1 MITLLNKNKLFL
13 YCLVVIISSSFFASL
28 IQTSFGKVD
37 VKLMNLKTP
46 DGQNLVY
53 DLYKPSIATENDKQ
67 PFIVV
72 VPGFQRSKEALSN
85 IAIELSRRGYVVA
98 LIDPYAQG
106 MSSSSLS
113 RLAATTQ
120 GYGMFALVDYAYAEN
135 FSFVDINKIGS
146 TGHSMGGNAA
156 IRGADYFGKEAI
168 KSGKKSK
175 LDSVYISGYVLTL
188 RENILR
194 DSKSNMGVSYAL
206 YDEGAFRNDLQG
218 WDAGNMKIAPES
230 LRTVNSVLPK
240 DKKVTEVELGK
251 YYGERSNN
259 TLRVIFNE
267 ELLHPF
273 QPYNKEATKNQL
285 DYFDKVFGAPISI
298 NSNNQIWQ
306 YKELFTLINMIVS
319 LLMLIPIAKLFLSL
333 SFYKDI
339 VKDIPASLP
348 EQTSKSKMIFWSVF
362 FLSALIACISFIPM
376 VDVAKIL
383 FYESANREL
392 TWFFPQRMNNSVM
405 LWAAFNGSIGLV
417 IFFISYY
424 FFGRHHGVN
433 TNSWGLQINKVEL
446 FKTLA
451 LPVALIFLVLGSIFA
466 GIATPTEAAAIGAFG
481 ALLIALINR
490 KVNLHFLKE
499 TSEKTAIVSTMIFTI
514 LIGASIFSLI
524 FRGVGGDELIDLI
537 FNSLP
542 GGSFTA
548 LIFVLVIIFLLGF
561 ILDFIE
567 ICYVIVPLVAPPLLM
582 MGFDP
587 VWLAILFAINL
598 QTSFLT
604 PPFGFSLFYLRGVAD
619 ENIQT
624 KEIYIGVIP
633 FIGLQLT
640 VLLIVVIFPDL
651 IL

>member
-306 YKELFTLINMIVS
+306 YKELFTLINMVIS

-333 SFYKDI
+333 SFYRDI

-383 FYESANREL
+383 FHESANREL

-446 FKTLA
+446 FKTIMLGLSIFICYYLILYFVYFLFHVDYRFWFMGVRIFQPEMLLVLVMYFPLFFIFFFSNSLRVNGA
-451 LPVALIFLVLGSIFA
+451 MRFKNQSEWKSRLIAGFANSLGLMMIIIIQYVTFAWTGTVFWTTNWLSVNLLFGIVPMMFILPYFNRIFFQLTGRVYLGPIVTCLIFIMIL
-466 GIATPTEAAAIGAFG
+466 
-481 ALLIALINR
+481 
-490 KVNLHFLKE
+490 
-499 TSEKTAIVSTMIFTI
+499 STNT
-514 LIGASIFSLI
+514 
-524 FRGVGGDELIDLI
+524 VVY
-537 FNSLP
+537 LP
-542 GGSFTA
+542 
-548 LIFVLVIIFLLGF
+548 L
-561 ILDFIE
+561 
-567 ICYVIVPLVAPPLLM
+567 
-582 MGFDP
+582 
-587 VWLAILFAINL
+587 
-598 QTSFLT
+598 
-604 PPFGFSLFYLRGVAD
+604 
-619 ENIQT
+619 
-624 KEIYIGVIP
+624 
-633 FIGLQLT
+633 
-640 VLLIVVIFPDL
+640 
-651 IL
+651 

>member
-135 FSFVDINKIGS
+135 FSFIDINKIGS

-168 KSGKKSK
+168 RSGKKSK

-240 DKKVTEVELGK
+240 DKKVTEVKLGK

-333 SFYKDI
+333 NFYKDI

-376 VDVAKIL
+376 VEVAKIL

-417 IFFISYY
+417 IFFVSYY

-433 TNSWGLQINKVEL
+433 TNSWGLQINKVEF
-446 FKTLA
+446 FKTIMLGLSIFICYYLILYFVYFLFHVDYRFWFMGVRIFQPEMLLVLVMYFPLFFIFFFTNSLRVNGA
-451 LPVALIFLVLGSIFA
+451 MRFKNQSEWKSRLIAGFANSLGLMMIIIIQYVTFAWTGTVFWTTNWLSVNLLFGIVPMMFILPYFNRIFFQLTGRVYLGPIVTCLIFIMIL
-466 GIATPTEAAAIGAFG
+466 
-481 ALLIALINR
+481 
-490 KVNLHFLKE
+490 
-499 TSEKTAIVSTMIFTI
+499 STNT
-514 LIGASIFSLI
+514 
-524 FRGVGGDELIDLI
+524 VVY
-537 FNSLP
+537 LP
-542 GGSFTA
+542 
-548 LIFVLVIIFLLGF
+548 L
-561 ILDFIE
+561 
-567 ICYVIVPLVAPPLLM
+567 
-582 MGFDP
+582 
-587 VWLAILFAINL
+587 
-598 QTSFLT
+598 
-604 PPFGFSLFYLRGVAD
+604 
-619 ENIQT
+619 
-624 KEIYIGVIP
+624 
-633 FIGLQLT
+633 
-640 VLLIVVIFPDL
+640 
-651 IL
+651 

>member
-120 GYGMFALVDYAYAEN
+120 GYGMFALVNYAYAEN

-333 SFYKDI
+333 SFYRDI

-446 FKTLA
+446 FKTIMLGLSIFICYYLILYFVYFLFHVDYRFWFMGVRIFQPEMLLVLVMYFPLFFIFFFSNSLRVNGA
-451 LPVALIFLVLGSIFA
+451 MRFKNQSEWKSRLIAGFANSLGLMMIIIIQYVTFAWTGTVFWTTNWLSVNLLFGIVPMMFILPYFNRIFFQLTGRVYLGPIVTCLIFIMIL
-466 GIATPTEAAAIGAFG
+466 
-481 ALLIALINR
+481 
-490 KVNLHFLKE
+490 
-499 TSEKTAIVSTMIFTI
+499 STNT
-514 LIGASIFSLI
+514 
-524 FRGVGGDELIDLI
+524 VVY
-537 FNSLP
+537 LP
-542 GGSFTA
+542 
-548 LIFVLVIIFLLGF
+548 L
-561 ILDFIE
+561 
-567 ICYVIVPLVAPPLLM
+567 
-582 MGFDP
+582 
-587 VWLAILFAINL
+587 
-598 QTSFLT
+598 
-604 PPFGFSLFYLRGVAD
+604 
-619 ENIQT
+619 
-624 KEIYIGVIP
+624 
-633 FIGLQLT
+633 
-640 VLLIVVIFPDL
+640 
-651 IL
+651 

>member
-1 MITLLNKNKLFL
+1 MITLLTQKKLFL
-13 YCLVVIISSSFFASL
+13 YCLVVIIVSSFFASL

-53 DLYKPSIATENDKQ
+53 DLYKPSIATENNKQ

-156 IRGADYFGKEAI
+156 IRGADYFGKEAV

-251 YYGERSNN
+251 YYGDRSNN

-362 FLSALIACISFIPM
+362 FISALIACISFIPM

-446 FKTLA
+446 FKTIMLGLSIFIFYYLILYFVYFLFHVDYRFWFMGVRIFQPEMLLVLVMYFPLFFIFFFSNSLRVNGA
-451 LPVALIFLVLGSIFA
+451 MRFKNQSQWKSRLIAAFANSLGLMMIIIIQYVTFAWTGTVFWTTNWLSVNLLFGIVPMMFILPYFNRIFFQLTGRVYLGPIVTCLIFIMIL
-466 GIATPTEAAAIGAFG
+466 
-481 ALLIALINR
+481 
-490 KVNLHFLKE
+490 
-499 TSEKTAIVSTMIFTI
+499 STNT
-514 LIGASIFSLI
+514 
-524 FRGVGGDELIDLI
+524 VVY
-537 FNSLP
+537 LP
-542 GGSFTA
+542 
-548 LIFVLVIIFLLGF
+548 L
-561 ILDFIE
+561 
-567 ICYVIVPLVAPPLLM
+567 
-582 MGFDP
+582 
-587 VWLAILFAINL
+587 
-598 QTSFLT
+598 
-604 PPFGFSLFYLRGVAD
+604 
-619 ENIQT
+619 
-624 KEIYIGVIP
+624 
-633 FIGLQLT
+633 
-640 VLLIVVIFPDL
+640 
-651 IL
+651 

>member
-53 DLYKPSIATENDKQ
+53 DLYKPYIATENEKQ

-146 TGHSMGGNAA
+146 TVHSMGGNAA

-206 YDEGAFRNDLQG
+206 YDEGAFRNDLKG

-240 DKKVTEVELGK
+240 NKKVTEVELGK

-446 FKTLA
+446 FKTIMLGLSIFICYYLILYFVYFLFHVDYRFWFMGVRIFQPEMLLVLVMYFPLFFIFFFSNSLRVNGA
-451 LPVALIFLVLGSIFA
+451 MRFKNQSEWKSRLIAGFANSLGLMMIIIIQYVTFAWTGTVFWTTNWLSVNLLFGIVPMMFILPYFNRIFFQLTGRVYLGPIVTCLIFIMIL
-466 GIATPTEAAAIGAFG
+466 
-481 ALLIALINR
+481 
-490 KVNLHFLKE
+490 
-499 TSEKTAIVSTMIFTI
+499 STNT
-514 LIGASIFSLI
+514 
-524 FRGVGGDELIDLI
+524 VVY
-537 FNSLP
+537 LP
-542 GGSFTA
+542 
-548 LIFVLVIIFLLGF
+548 L
-561 ILDFIE
+561 
-567 ICYVIVPLVAPPLLM
+567 
-582 MGFDP
+582 
-587 VWLAILFAINL
+587 
-598 QTSFLT
+598 
-604 PPFGFSLFYLRGVAD
+604 
-619 ENIQT
+619 
-624 KEIYIGVIP
+624 
-633 FIGLQLT
+633 
-640 VLLIVVIFPDL
+640 
-651 IL
+651 